1 MYSCRA
7 ELDAEIAKLLLAIE
21 LAKVEYRDEEVLDQG
36 AKAQSLLPLLE
47 SLYEEEKF
55 FSVQDL
61 EKKIDELTVR
71 MESLDAIQDRIPLVQ
86 KVKQLTAF
94 LEQNGV
100 ISEDKVLLGNKAG
113 SLKGSKFFVQFVG
126 VFYDKLVYP
135 GDVDIKL
142 HELSFLV
149 SNVNEMKVFYTY
161 LNHLRRSKNLS
172 TEDWQRYSV
181 NALYQTCRK
190 MSVSDSASTEIFE
203 GIVSQFQ
210 KDEIFVNENIIRSIG
225 INSRSSNASGKSSPW
240 QHRNL

>member
-55 FSVQDL
+55 FSDQDL

-86 KVKQLTAF
+86 KVKQLTPF

-113 SLKGSKFFVQFVG
+113 SLKGSKLFVQFVG
-126 VFYDKLVYP
+126 VFYDKLVDP
-135 GDVDIKL
+135 GDVDI
-142 HELSFLV
+142 
-149 SNVNEMKVFYTY
+149 
-161 LNHLRRSKNLS
+161 
-172 TEDWQRYSV
+172 
-181 NALYQTCRK
+181 
-190 MSVSDSASTEIFE
+190 
-203 GIVSQFQ
+203 
-210 KDEIFVNENIIRSIG
+210 
-225 INSRSSNASGKSSPW
+225 
-240 QHRNL
+240 